1 MSIQPSQLFS
11 WRNLLQ
17 WSLVACFAVTG
28 AVLAT
33 STYYVSEP
41 QRFLPASDYPF
52 LAALPAMGFFLCVG
66 LILSAVRTRPNR
78 AIWLFL
84 AAFGIRLAVG
94 ILLTYL
100 FQFDDERG
108 QHEWAQLDVALWEA
122 GREGKRVGYMGYQF
136 LLTAL
141 YYVFGVNLLIIKAFN
156 ALIGALLPFL
166 LYDLAQ
172 KVFPEKPTIANRV
185 LQFGIFLPPLV
196 IFSGVNLKEVPTA
209 FAITLVFWLLLVPPW
224 RKLWRLVAGLGGLVF
239 TYYLRRGWFFFPLIG
254 LLTYVVLGD
263 RWFPRK
269 LLTTR
274 RLLSG
279 LAVVSLIL
287 VLLLPIIQQGQE
299 YAQWLQERP
308 ESESK
313 FQTVAGGA
321 TVGQFLDTQNRF
333 SPRNMVVLVTRAV
346 FTPSPLRL
354 VFKPD
359 IDVML
364 EGSIML
370 TWYVLLPLAIVGILV
385 YWQRGMVVAWAVT
398 ASALFVVTALGT
410 SFAGDIFRH
419 RIVLFPLLY
428 LLASSGYDSVRR
440 YRWVIWAWSG
450 AAMVFT
456 LLYLRLRN

>member
-1 MSIQPSQLFS
+1 VSIQPFQLFS
-11 WRNLLQ
+11 WRNLVQ
-17 WSLVACFAVTG
+17 WSLIASFAVTG

-33 STYYVSEP
+33 STHYLSDP
-41 QRFLPASDYPF
+41 QRFLPTSEYPLF
-52 LAALPAMGFFLCVG
+52 AALPAIGFFLCIG

-84 AAFGIRLAVG
+84 AAFGLRLIVG

-122 GREGKRVGYMGYQF
+122 GREARRAGHMGYQW
-136 LLTAL
+136 LLTVL
-141 YYVFGVNLLIIKAFN
+141 YYVFGVNLLVIKAFN
-156 ALIGALLPFL
+156 ALLGALLPFL
-166 LYDLAQ
+166 LYDLAG
-172 KVFPEKPTIANRV
+172 KVFPEKPAIANRV
-185 LQFGIFLPPLV
+185 LYFGIFLPPLV

-209 FAITLVFWLLLVPPW
+209 FAITLVFWLLCIPPW
-224 RKLWRLVAGLGGLVF
+224 RKLWRLAAGLGGLVF
-239 TYYLRRGWFFFPLIG
+239 TYYLRRGWFFFPLMG

-269 LLTTR
+269 LLTTK
-274 RLLSG
+274 RLVSG
-279 LAVVSLIL
+279 LAIVSIIL
-287 VLLLPIIQQGQE
+287 VLLLPIIQDGQE

-346 FTPSPLRL
+346 FTPSPLRI
-354 VFKPD
+354 VFNPS
-359 IDVML
+359 IDVLL

-370 TWYVLLPLAIVGILV
+370 TWYILLPLAIVSILV
-385 YWQRGMVVAWAVT
+385 YWQRGMVIAWAVST
-398 ASALFVVTALGT
+398 GAIFVVTALGT
-410 SFAGDIFRH
+410 SFAGDVFRH

-428 LLASSGYDSVRR
+428 LLASSGYDETKR
-440 YRWVIWAWSG
+440 YRWIVWGWAG
-450 AAMVFT
+450 AAVLFT